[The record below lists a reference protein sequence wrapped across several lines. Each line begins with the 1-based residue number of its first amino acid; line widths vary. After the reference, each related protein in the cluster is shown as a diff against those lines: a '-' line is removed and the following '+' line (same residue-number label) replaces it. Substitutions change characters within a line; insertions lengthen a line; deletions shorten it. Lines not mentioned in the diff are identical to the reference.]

1 MALPIKNS
9 QDCTYILVVSTLP
22 SFEEANKQLAM
33 TLKDRN
39 PQEGQES
46 VVEAPRI
53 ALMTRLSHVA
63 PFYSSKL

>member
-1 MALPIKNS
+1 MELAPVALPIKNA

-46 VVEAPRI
+46 SGSTQNCTHDP
-53 ALMTRLSHVA
+53 S
-63 PFYSSKL
+63 